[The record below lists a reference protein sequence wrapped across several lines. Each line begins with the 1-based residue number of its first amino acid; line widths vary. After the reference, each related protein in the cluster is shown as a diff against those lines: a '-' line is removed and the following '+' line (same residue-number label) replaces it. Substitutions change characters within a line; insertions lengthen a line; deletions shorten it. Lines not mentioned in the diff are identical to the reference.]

1 MNREQILSVLYDLSL
16 TIGGEVGVD
25 SLLRKT
31 LQRLLFHTSFPA
43 AVVLVEAMDSEYGAS
58 AKLEMAIGDRDLADR
73 VGTRLNCPD
82 GLLGPLV
89 ELLDSPPVLHPLSLD
104 QRYVFGLRLPVDEQ
118 CTILL
123 LSPVPPSSD
132 LPLTQIF
139 QPVLANLA
147 KALILCRANE
157 DLTRRLASD
166 RDDARAEL
174 AVALTQS
181 ERERAYL
188 DCLHDTIPD
197 LVWVKDPEGVYLSCN
212 RMFSRLYNAPESEII
227 GRTDYDFVSK
237 ELADFFRDHD
247 RAAVAA
253 GKPSMNEEWLN
264 FGDGSHQGLYETVKT
279 PMHDRDGHLVGIL
292 GVARDI
298 TERRRVEEALR
309 ASETE
314 LARHRQHL
322 ETLVVERTGALAQAH
337 ARLEQTQ
344 FAMDRVGIGIHW
356 VDADGRFV
364 YVNQVAASILGY
376 TVEEMLTLSVPDI
389 DPDFLPGSFVER
401 AAELRRAGSVC
412 LDGRNRH
419 RDGHLIP
426 VSLNIFYRP
435 ETEGEPA
442 RYITFVSDISERKR
456 GEQELREAKEA
467 AEQATRAKSA
477 FLANMSHEIRTPMNA
492 ILGSVYQMRR
502 GGVPPGL
509 GEPLD
514 RIEASG
520 QHLLDIIDDILD
532 LSKIEAGR
540 LELEEA
546 PLMLS
551 RLMNEVAE
559 MLSGRANDKGLAVH
573 VESTVL
579 PGLLLGDATRI
590 RQALINYANN
600 AIKFTERGTIRLRA
614 GVVEEDEHSVLV
626 RLEVVDTGIGIEPEA
641 VARLFTPF
649 QQADSSTTRRYGGTG
664 LGLAITRHLAH
675 LMGGEAGVE
684 SALGEGSTFWISMRL
699 KRAPAAAAP
708 SAAPNAAGAV
718 EDRLIARHAGTRIL
732 LVEDD
737 PINCEVAQMLLEDVG
752 LAVDLARDGVLAV
765 DKVEAND
772 YALVLMDMQMPRMD
786 GLEATRQIRR
796 LAGRQNLPI
805 LAMTANAFAEDR
817 EQCFAAGMND
827 FVSKP
832 VNPALLYG
840 ALLRWLESEE
850 AGKA

>member
-16 TIGGEVGVD
+16 TIGGEVDVL
-25 SLLRKT
+25 SLLRKM

-43 AVVLVEAMDSEYGAS
+43 GVVLVEVQDSEFGTS
-58 AKLEMAIGDRDLADR
+58 ATLEMAIGDYVLGERA
-73 VGTRLNCPD
+73 GTRFGCPG
-82 GLLGPLV
+82 GLLGAKV
-89 ELLDSPPVLHPLSLD
+89 ELLDNPLLLRHLSLD
-104 QRYVFGLRLPVDEQ
+104 QRYAYCLRLPVDQ
-118 CTILL
+118 HCTILL
-123 LSPVPPSSD
+123 LSPAPPTSD
-132 LPLTQIF
+132 LPLTQVF

-147 KALILCRANE
+147 KALVLCRNNE
-157 DLTRRLASD
+157 HLTRRLAHD

-174 AVALTQS
+174 AVTLSQS

-197 LVWVKDPEGVYLSCN
+197 LVWVKDPDGVYLSCN
-212 RMFSRLYNAPESEII
+212 RMFSRLYNAPETEII
-227 GRTDYDFVSK
+227 GRTDYDFVGK

-247 RAAVAA
+247 RAAIAA

-292 GVARDI
+292 GVAREI

-314 LARHRQHL
+314 LARHREQL
-322 ETLVVERTGALAQAH
+322 ETLVAERTGALALAN

-356 VDADGRFV
+356 VDADGHFA
-364 YVNQVAASILGY
+364 YVNQVAAGMLGY
-376 TVEEMLTLSVPDI
+376 TVEEMLRLGVPDI
-389 DPDFLPGSFVER
+389 DPSFLPGEFYER
-401 AAELRRAGSVC
+401 TEDMRRAGSISI
-412 LDGRNRH
+412 DSQNRH

-426 VSLNIFYRP
+426 VSLNVYYRP
-435 ETEGEPA
+435 ETDGEPA
-442 RYITFVSDISERKR
+442 RYISFVRDISERKR
-456 GEQELREAKEA
+456 AEQELREAKEA
-467 AEQATRAKSA
+467 AELATRAKSA

-502 GGVPPGL
+502 AGVPPTL

-520 QHLLDIIDDILD
+520 QHLLGIIDDILD

-559 MLSGRANDKGLAVH
+559 MLSGRASDKGLEVH
-573 VESTVL
+573 VESAVL
-579 PGLLLGDATRI
+579 PGLLLGDAMRI

-600 AIKFTERGTIRLRA
+600 AIKFTERGSIRLSA
-614 GVVEEDEHSVLV
+614 EVIAEDAQGVLV
-626 RLEVVDTGIGIEPEA
+626 RLAVADTGIGIEPEA
-641 VARLFTPF
+641 AARLFTPF
-649 QQADSSTTRRYGGTG
+649 EQADSSTTRRYGGTG
-664 LGLAITRHLAH
+664 LGLAITRHLAQ
-675 LMGGEAGVE
+675 LMGGEADVE
-684 SALGEGSTFWISMRL
+684 STPGHGSTFWITVRL
-699 KRAPAAAAP
+699 KRAPVEVNHPEAP
-708 SAAPNAAGAV
+708 TPAGDA
-718 EDRLIARHAGTRIL
+718 EERLRACHAGTRIL

-737 PINCEVAQMLLEDVG
+737 PINCEVAEMMLDDVG
-752 LAVDLARDGVLAV
+752 LFVDQAHDGIEAVEMVGR
-765 DKVEAND
+765 ND

-786 GLEATRQIRR
+786 GLEATRRIRQ
-796 LAGRQNLPI
+796 LQGRQGLPI
-805 LAMTANAFAEDR
+805 LAMTANAFSEDR

-832 VNPALLYG
+832 VNPALLY
-840 ALLRWLESEE
+840 AVLLRWLE
-850 AGKA
+850 AKAS

>member
-1 MNREQILSVLYDLSL
+1 MNREQILEVLYDLAL
-16 TIGGEVGVD
+16 TIGGEIKVD
-25 SLLRKT
+25 ALLEKT
-31 LQRLLFHTSFPA
+31 LQRLLFHTALPA
-43 AVVLVEAMDSEYGAS
+43 AVVLDEPQDSEFGAS
-58 AKLEMAIGDRDLADR
+58 VRLEMAVGDHRLGEG
-73 VGTRLNCPD
+73 VGSRFNCPV
-82 GLLGPLV
+82 GLLGSRV
-89 ELLDSPPVLHPLSLD
+89 ELLDNPLLLQPLSQD
-104 QRYVFGLRLPVDEQ
+104 QGYAWGLRLPVDAQ

-123 LSPVPPSSD
+123 LSPVAPSTD
-132 LPLTQIF
+132 LPLQELF
-139 QPVLANLA
+139 QPILANLA
-147 KALILCRANE
+147 KALLLCRNNE
-157 DLTRRLASD
+157 HLTRLTCD

-197 LVWVKDPEGVYLSCN
+197 LVWVKDTEGVYLSCN
-212 RMFSRLYNAPESEII
+212 RVFSRFYNAPESEIV

-264 FGDGSHQGLYETVKT
+264 FGDCSHQGLYETVKT

-292 GVARDI
+292 GVAREI

-322 ETLVVERTGALAQAH
+322 ESLVAERTSELALAY

-344 FAMDRVGIGIHW
+344 FAMDRVGIGMNW
-356 VDADGRFV
+356 VDAEGRFT
-364 YVNQVAASILGY
+364 YANRVAAQMLGY

-389 DPDFLPGSFVER
+389 DPAFPAGQFVER
-401 AAELRRAGSVC
+401 ATEMRRVGSVS
-412 LDGRNRH
+412 LDSHHRH

-435 ETEGEPA
+435 ESDGEPA
-442 RYITFVSDISERKR
+442 CYITFVSDISERKQA
-456 GEQELREAKEA
+456 EQELREAKEA

-492 ILGSVYQMRR
+492 ILGSVYQIRR

-520 QHLLDIIDDILD
+520 QHLLGIIDDILD

-546 PLMLS
+546 PLVLS

-559 MLSGRANDKGLAVH
+559 MLSGRASDKGLAVH

-614 GVVEEDEHSVLV
+614 GVVEEDEHSVVV

-649 QQADSSTTRRYGGTG
+649 EQADSSTTRKYGGTG

-675 LMGGEAGVE
+675 LMGGEANVE
-684 SALGEGSTFWISMRL
+684 SRPGEGSTFWISMRL
-699 KRAPAAAAP
+699 KRAPSVAAPAAAQ
-708 SAAPNAAGAV
+708 AAGAAI
-718 EDRLIARHAGTRIL
+718 EEKLIARHAGTRIL

-752 LAVDLARDGVLAV
+752 LAVDLARDGLQAV
-765 DKVEAND
+765 DKVEHND

-786 GLEATRQIRR
+786 GLEATRRIRG
-796 LAGRQNLPI
+796 LAGRQKLPI

-840 ALLRWLESEE
+840 ALLRWLDGG
-850 AGKA
+850 AP

>member
-1 MNREQILSVLYDLSL
+1 MNREQILNVLYDLAL
-16 TIGGEVGVD
+16 TIGGEIKVD
-25 SLLRKT
+25 GLLRKT
-31 LQRLLFHTSFPA
+31 LQRLLFHTSFSA
-43 AVVLVEAMDSEYGAS
+43 AVVLDEPQENEFGVSV
-58 AKLEMAIGDRDLADR
+58 KLGMAIGDGLLSDR
-73 VGTRLNCPD
+73 AGVRFNCPD
-82 GLLGPLV
+82 GLLGPRA
-89 ELLDSPPVLHPLSLD
+89 ELLDSPPLLHPLSPD
-104 QRYVFGLRLPVDEQ
+104 QRYAYGLRLPVDEQ

-123 LSPVPPSSD
+123 LSPASPSDD
-132 LPLTQIF
+132 LPLTQVF
-139 QPVLANLA
+139 QPVLTNLA

-212 RMFSRLYNAPESEII
+212 RVFSRFYNAPESEIV
-227 GRTDYDFVSK
+227 GRTDYDFASK

-247 RAAVAA
+247 RAAMAA

-264 FGDGSHQGLYETVKT
+264 FGDGSHHGLYETVKT
-279 PMHDRDGHLVGIL
+279 PMYDRDGHLVGIL
-292 GVARDI
+292 GVAREI
-298 TERRRVEEALR
+298 TERRRIEEALR

-322 ETLVVERTGALAQAH
+322 ETLVAERTGALAQAL

-356 VDADGRFV
+356 VDAEGRFV
-364 YVNQVAASILGY
+364 YVNQVAAAILGY
-376 TVEEMLTLSVPDI
+376 TVEEMLAMSVPDI
-389 DPDFLPGSFVER
+389 DPSIRPGEFVER
-401 AAELRRAGSVC
+401 AAELCRAGSAR
-412 LDGRNRH
+412 LDAENRH

-435 ETEGEPA
+435 ETEGEPV
-442 RYITFVSDISERKR
+442 RYITFVSDISERKQA
-456 GEQELREAKEA
+456 EQELREAKEA

-502 GGVPPGL
+502 GGAPLGL
-509 GEPLD
+509 AEPLD

-600 AIKFTERGTIRLRA
+600 AIKFTERETIRLRA
-614 GVVEEDEHSVLV
+614 GVLEEDEHCVLV

-641 VARLFTPF
+641 AARLFTPF
-649 QQADSSTTRRYGGTG
+649 EQADSSTTRKYGGTG

-684 SALGEGSTFWISMRL
+684 SAPGEGSTFWISMRL
-699 KRAPAAAAP
+699 KRAPSVAAP
-708 SAAPNAAGAV
+708 SAAPNAAGEI
-718 EDRLIARHAGTRIL
+718 EDRLVARHAGTRVL

-752 LAVDLARDGVLAV
+752 LAVDLARDGAQAV
-765 DKVEAND
+765 DKVEHND

-786 GLEATRQIRR
+786 GVEATRQIRR
-796 LAGRQNLPI
+796 LAGRQSLPI

-832 VNPALLYG
+832 VNPTLLYT
-840 ALLRWLESEE
+840 ALLRWLEPS
-850 AGKA
+850 KA

>member
-1 MNREQILSVLYDLSL
+1 MY
-16 TIGGEVGVD
+16 
-25 SLLRKT
+25 
-31 LQRLLFHTSFPA
+31 
-43 AVVLVEAMDSEYGAS
+43 
-58 AKLEMAIGDRDLADR
+58 
-73 VGTRLNCPD
+73 
-82 GLLGPLV
+82 
-89 ELLDSPPVLHPLSLD
+89 
-104 QRYVFGLRLPVDEQ
+104 
-118 CTILL
+118 
-123 LSPVPPSSD
+123 
-132 LPLTQIF
+132 
-139 QPVLANLA
+139 
-147 KALILCRANE
+147 
-157 DLTRRLASD
+157 
-166 RDDARAEL
+166 
-174 AVALTQS
+174 
-181 ERERAYL
+181 
-188 DCLHDTIPD
+188 
-197 LVWVKDPEGVYLSCN
+197 
-212 RMFSRLYNAPESEII
+212 
-227 GRTDYDFVSK
+227 
-237 ELADFFRDHD
+237 
-247 RAAVAA
+247 
-253 GKPSMNEEWLN
+253 
-264 FGDGSHQGLYETVKT
+264 
-279 PMHDRDGHLVGIL
+279 DRDGHLVGIL

-322 ETLVVERTGALAQAH
+322 ESLVAERTSELAKAY

-344 FAMDRVGIGIHW
+344 FAMDRVGIGMNW
-356 VDADGRFV
+356 VDAEGKFT
-364 YVNQVAASILGY
+364 YVNQVAAQMLGY
-376 TVEEMLTLSVPDI
+376 SVEEMLTLGVPDI
-389 DPDFLPGSFVER
+389 DPAFPAGQFIELTAEMRRVGSI
-401 AAELRRAGSVC
+401 S
-412 LDGRNRH
+412 LDSQRRH

-435 ETEGEPA
+435 ETDGEPA
-442 RYITFVSDISERKR
+442 RYISFVNDISERKR
-456 GEQELREAKEA
+456 AEKELREAKEA

-492 ILGSVYQMRR
+492 ILGSVYQIRR

-514 RIEASG
+514 RIESSG
-520 QHLLDIIDDILD
+520 QHLLGIIDDILD

-559 MLSGRANDKGLAVH
+559 MLSGRASDKGLTVH

-614 GVVEEDEHSVLV
+614 GVVEEDEQSVVV

-641 VARLFTPF
+641 ATRLFTPF
-649 QQADSSTTRRYGGTG
+649 EQADSSTTRKYGGTG

-675 LMGGEAGVE
+675 LMGGEANVE
-684 SALGEGSTFWISMRL
+684 SRPGEGSTFWISMRL
-699 KRAPAAAAP
+699 KRAPSGAAP
-708 SAAPNAAGAV
+708 SDAPRSAGEI
-718 EDRLIARHAGTRIL
+718 EDQLIARHAGTRIL

-752 LAVDLARDGVLAV
+752 LVVDLARDGAQAV
-765 DKVEAND
+765 DKVEGND
-772 YALVLMDMQMPRMD
+772 YALLLMDMQMPRMD
-786 GLEATRQIRR
+786 GLEATRRIRR
-796 LAGRQNLPI
+796 LAGRQKLPI

-832 VNPALLYG
+832 VNPALLYA
-840 ALLRWLESEE
+840 ALLRWLDANEV
-850 AGKA
+850 AAKT

>member
-16 TIGGEVGVD
+16 TIGGEVDVL

-43 AVVLVEAMDSEYGAS
+43 GVVLVEVQDSEFGTS
-58 AKLEMAIGDRDLADR
+58 ATLEMAIGDYVLGERA
-73 VGTRLNCPD
+73 GTRFGCPG
-82 GLLGPLV
+82 GLLGAKV
-89 ELLDSPPVLHPLSLD
+89 ELLDNPLLLRHLSLD
-104 QRYVFGLRLPVDEQ
+104 QRYAYCLRLPVDQ
-118 CTILL
+118 HCTILL
-123 LSPVPPSSD
+123 LSPAPPTSD
-132 LPLTQIF
+132 LPLTQVF

-147 KALILCRANE
+147 KALVLCRNNE
-157 DLTRRLASD
+157 HLTRRLAHD

-174 AVALTQS
+174 AVTLSQS

-197 LVWVKDPEGVYLSCN
+197 LVWVKDPDGVYLSCN
-212 RMFSRLYNAPESEII
+212 RMFSRLYNAPETEII
-227 GRTDYDFVSK
+227 GRTDYDFVGK

-247 RAAVAA
+247 RAAIAA

-292 GVARDI
+292 GVAREI

-314 LARHRQHL
+314 LARHREQL
-322 ETLVVERTGALAQAH
+322 ETLVAERTGALALAN

-356 VDADGRFV
+356 VDADGHFA
-364 YVNQVAASILGY
+364 YVNQVAAGMLGY
-376 TVEEMLTLSVPDI
+376 TVEEMLRLGVPDI
-389 DPDFLPGSFVER
+389 DPSFLPGEFYER
-401 AAELRRAGSVC
+401 TEDMRRAGSISI
-412 LDGRNRH
+412 DSQNRH

-426 VSLNIFYRP
+426 VSLNVYYRP
-435 ETEGEPA
+435 ETDGEPA
-442 RYITFVSDISERKR
+442 RYISFVRDISERKR
-456 GEQELREAKEA
+456 AEQELREAKEA
-467 AEQATRAKSA
+467 AELATRAKSA

-502 GGVPPGL
+502 AGVPPTL

-520 QHLLDIIDDILD
+520 QHLLGIIDDILD

-559 MLSGRANDKGLAVH
+559 MLSGRASDKGLEVH
-573 VESTVL
+573 VESAVL
-579 PGLLLGDATRI
+579 PGLLLGDAMRI

-600 AIKFTERGTIRLRA
+600 AIKFTERGSIRLSA
-614 GVVEEDEHSVLV
+614 EVIAEDAQGVLV
-626 RLEVVDTGIGIEPEA
+626 RLAVADTGIGIEPEA
-641 VARLFTPF
+641 AARLFTPF
-649 QQADSSTTRRYGGTG
+649 EQADSSTTRRYGGTG
-664 LGLAITRHLAH
+664 LGLAITRHLAQ
-675 LMGGEAGVE
+675 LMGGEADVE
-684 SALGEGSTFWISMRL
+684 STPGHGSTFWITVRL
-699 KRAPAAAAP
+699 KRAPVEVNHPEAP
-708 SAAPNAAGAV
+708 TPAGDA
-718 EDRLIARHAGTRIL
+718 EERLRACHAGTRIL

-737 PINCEVAQMLLEDVG
+737 PINCEVAEMMLDDVG
-752 LAVDLARDGVLAV
+752 LFVDQAHDGIEAVEMVGR
-765 DKVEAND
+765 ND

-786 GLEATRQIRR
+786 GLEATRRIRQ
-796 LAGRQNLPI
+796 LQGRQGLPI
-805 LAMTANAFAEDR
+805 LAMTANAFSEDR

-832 VNPALLYG
+832 VNPALLY
-840 ALLRWLESEE
+840 AVLLRWLE
-850 AGKA
+850 AKAS

>member
-1 MNREQILSVLYDLSL
+1 MNREQTLDVLYDLAL
-16 TIGGEVGVD
+16 TIGGEITVD
-25 SLLRKT
+25 GLLRKT

-43 AVVLVEAMDSEYGAS
+43 AVVLVEPQESGVGVS
-58 AKLEMAIGDRDLADR
+58 VKLELAIGDHLLSEAA
-73 VGTRLNCPD
+73 GTRFNCPE
-82 GLLGPLV
+82 GLLGPQV
-89 ELLDSPPVLHPLSLD
+89 ELLEGPLPLLALSPD
-104 QRYVFGLRLPVDEQ
+104 QRYRCGLRLPVDAQ

-123 LSPVPPSSD
+123 LGPAAPSGD
-132 LPLTQIF
+132 LPLTQLF
-139 QPVLANLA
+139 QPLLANLA
-147 KALILCRANE
+147 KALILCRNSE
-157 DLTRRLASD
+157 SLTSRLASD

-212 RMFSRLYNAPESEII
+212 RVFSRFYNAPESEIV
-227 GRTDYDFVSK
+227 GRTDYDFASK
-237 ELADFFRDHD
+237 DLADFFRDHD
-247 RAAVAA
+247 RAAMAA

-279 PMHDRDGHLVGIL
+279 PMHDRDGHLIGIL

-322 ETLVVERTGALAQAH
+322 ESLVAERTGALAQAN

-364 YVNQVAASILGY
+364 YVNQVAAGLLGY
-376 TVEEMLTLSVPDI
+376 RVEEMLELSVPDI
-389 DPDFLPGSFVER
+389 DPAFVAGEFVER
-401 AAELRRAGSVC
+401 AAEMRRAGRLC
-412 LDGRNRH
+412 LDAWNRH

-426 VSLNIFYRP
+426 VNLNIYYRP

-442 RYITFVSDISERKR
+442 RYITFVSDISERKQA
-456 GEQELREAKEA
+456 EQELREAKEA

-502 GGVPPGL
+502 AGVSSAPG
-509 GEPLD
+509 EALD

-520 QHLLDIIDDILD
+520 KHLLDIIDDILD

-540 LELEEA
+540 LELEEV
-546 PLMLS
+546 PLTLS
-551 RLMNEVAE
+551 GLMNEVAE
-559 MLSGRANDKGLAVH
+559 MLGAPASEKGLAVH

-579 PGLLLGDATRI
+579 PDLLLGDATRI

-600 AIKFTERGTIRLRA
+600 AIKFTERGTIRLRG
-614 GVVEEDEHSVLV
+614 GVVEDDGQSVLV

-649 QQADSSTTRRYGGTG
+649 EQADSSTTRKYGGTG

-675 LMGGEAGVE
+675 LMGGEANVE
-684 SALGEGSTFWISMRL
+684 SKPGEGSTFWISMRL
-699 KRAPAAAAP
+699 KRASSAVAS
-708 SAAPNAAGAV
+708 SAAPISIEEI
-718 EDRLIARHAGTRIL
+718 EDLLIARHAGTRIL
-732 LVEDD
+732 LAEDD

-752 LAVDLARDGVLAV
+752 LAVDLARDGEQAV
-765 DKVEAND
+765 DKVESND
-772 YALVLMDMQMPRMD
+772 YALVLMDVQMPRLD
-786 GLEATRQIRR
+786 GLEATRRIRR

>member
-1 MNREQILSVLYDLSL
+1 MY
-16 TIGGEVGVD
+16 
-25 SLLRKT
+25 
-31 LQRLLFHTSFPA
+31 
-43 AVVLVEAMDSEYGAS
+43 
-58 AKLEMAIGDRDLADR
+58 
-73 VGTRLNCPD
+73 
-82 GLLGPLV
+82 
-89 ELLDSPPVLHPLSLD
+89 
-104 QRYVFGLRLPVDEQ
+104 
-118 CTILL
+118 
-123 LSPVPPSSD
+123 
-132 LPLTQIF
+132 
-139 QPVLANLA
+139 
-147 KALILCRANE
+147 
-157 DLTRRLASD
+157 
-166 RDDARAEL
+166 
-174 AVALTQS
+174 
-181 ERERAYL
+181 
-188 DCLHDTIPD
+188 
-197 LVWVKDPEGVYLSCN
+197 
-212 RMFSRLYNAPESEII
+212 
-227 GRTDYDFVSK
+227 
-237 ELADFFRDHD
+237 
-247 RAAVAA
+247 
-253 GKPSMNEEWLN
+253 
-264 FGDGSHQGLYETVKT
+264 
-279 PMHDRDGHLVGIL
+279 DRDGHLVGIL

-322 ETLVVERTGALAQAH
+322 ESLVAERTSELAKAY

-344 FAMDRVGIGIHW
+344 FAMDRVGIGMNW
-356 VDADGRFV
+356 VDAEGKFT
-364 YVNQVAASILGY
+364 YVNQVAAQMLGY
-376 TVEEMLTLSVPDI
+376 SVEEMLTLGVPDI
-389 DPDFLPGSFVER
+389 DPAFPAGQFIELTAEMRRVGSI
-401 AAELRRAGSVC
+401 S
-412 LDGRNRH
+412 LDSQRRH

-435 ETEGEPA
+435 ETDGEPA
-442 RYITFVSDISERKR
+442 RYISFVNDISERKR
-456 GEQELREAKEA
+456 AEKELREAKEA

-492 ILGSVYQMRR
+492 ILGSVYQIRR

-514 RIEASG
+514 RIESSG
-520 QHLLDIIDDILD
+520 QHLLGIIDDILD

-559 MLSGRANDKGLAVH
+559 MLSGRASDKGLTVH

-614 GVVEEDEHSVLV
+614 GVVEEDEQSVVV

-641 VARLFTPF
+641 ATRLFTPF
-649 QQADSSTTRRYGGTG
+649 EQADSSTTRKYGGTG

-675 LMGGEAGVE
+675 LMGGEANVE
-684 SALGEGSTFWISMRL
+684 SRPGEGSTFWRSMRL
-699 KRAPAAAAP
+699 KRAPSGAAP
-708 SAAPNAAGAV
+708 SDAPRSAGEI
-718 EDRLIARHAGTRIL
+718 EDQLIARHAGTRIL

-752 LAVDLARDGVLAV
+752 LVVDLARDGAQAV
-765 DKVEAND
+765 DKVEGND
-772 YALVLMDMQMPRMD
+772 YALLLMDMQMPRMD
-786 GLEATRQIRR
+786 GLEATRRIRR
-796 LAGRQNLPI
+796 LAGRQKLPI

-832 VNPALLYG
+832 VNPALLYA
-840 ALLRWLESEE
+840 ALLRWLDANEV
-850 AGKA
+850 AAKT

>member
-1 MNREQILSVLYDLSL
+1 MTREQILGVLYDLSL
-16 TIGGEVGVD
+16 TIGGEVKVD
-25 SLLRKT
+25 GLLEKT
-31 LQRLLFHTSFPA
+31 LQRLLFHTAFPA
-43 AVVLVEAMDSEYGAS
+43 AVVLGEPHESEFGVS
-58 AKLEMAIGDRDLADR
+58 VKLEVAVGDDRLGER
-73 VGTRLNCPD
+73 VGSRFNCP
-82 GLLGPLV
+82 GNLLGAEV
-89 ELLDSPPVLHPLSLD
+89 ELLDDPLLLHPLSLA
-104 QRYVFGLRLPVDEQ
+104 QCYAWGLRLPVDEQ

-132 LPLTQIF
+132 LPLPQIF
-139 QPVLANLA
+139 QPVLSNLA
-147 KALILCRANE
+147 KALLLCRNNE
-157 DLTRRLASD
+157 HLTRLASD

-174 AVALTQS
+174 AVALSQS

-197 LVWVKDPEGVYLSCN
+197 LVWVKDPDGVYLSCN
-212 RMFSRLYNAPESEII
+212 RVFSRFYNAPESEIV
-227 GRTDYDFVSK
+227 GRTDYDFVGK

-292 GVARDI
+292 GVAREI

-322 ETLVVERTGALAQAH
+322 ESLVAERTGELAKAY

-344 FAMDRVGIGIHW
+344 FAMDRVGIGMNW
-356 VDADGRFV
+356 VDADGHFT
-364 YVNQVAASILGY
+364 YVNQVAAQMLGY
-376 TVEEMLTLSVPDI
+376 TVEEMLTLGVPDI
-389 DPDFLPGSFVER
+389 DPAFPAGQFVELT
-401 AAELRRAGSVC
+401 ADMRRAGSVS
-412 LDGRNRH
+412 LDSQRRH

-426 VSLNIFYRP
+426 VNLNIFYRP
-435 ETEGEPA
+435 ETDGEPA
-442 RYITFVSDISERKR
+442 RYISFVSDISERKR
-456 GEQELREAKEA
+456 AEQELREAKEA

-492 ILGSVYQMRR
+492 ILGSVYQIRR

-514 RIEASG
+514 RIEAAG
-520 QHLLDIIDDILD
+520 QHLLGIIDDILD

-559 MLSGRANDKGLAVH
+559 MLSGRASDKGLAVH

-579 PGLLLGDATRI
+579 PGMLLGDATRI

-600 AIKFTERGTIRLRA
+600 AIKFTEHGTIRLRA
-614 GVVEEDEHSVLV
+614 GVVEEDEHSVVV

-649 QQADSSTTRRYGGTG
+649 EQADSSTTRKYGGTG

-675 LMGGEAGVE
+675 LMGGEANVE
-684 SALGEGSTFWISMRL
+684 SRPGEGSTFWISMRL
-699 KRAPAAAAP
+699 KRAPSVAAP
-708 SAAPNAAGAV
+708 SATQAAGAV
-718 EDRLIARHAGTRIL
+718 AIEDRLIARHAGTRIL

-752 LAVDLARDGVLAV
+752 LAVDLARDGAQAV
-765 DKVEAND
+765 DKVEHND

-786 GLEATRQIRR
+786 GLEATRRIRR
-796 LAGRQNLPI
+796 LAGRQGLPI

-817 EQCFAAGMND
+817 EQCFAVGMND

-840 ALLRWLESEE
+840 ALLRWLD
-850 AGKA
+850 AGQA